1 MVSALLFDLDMTK
14 EEIINLANRCS
25 RKIWEICM
33 EEPGF
38 SINDCPEG
46 ANGLS
51 DIVLNVILKEF
62 PATKKCSSIP
72 SNLDEAAIDEAAKEY
87 AKTTF
92 KKPYSDNPDE
102 EVTIVE
108 PDKYA
113 GFIAGAKWDR
123 EQMMGEAVPFYEIL
137 KAVPPGPERENVRI
151 IIVKE
156 DSHD

>member
-1 MVSALLFDLDMTK
+1 MTK

-38 SINDCPEG
+38 STNDCPEG

-51 DIVLNVILKEF
+51 DMVLNVILKAF
-62 PATKKCSSIP
+62 PATKECSFFP
-72 SNLDEAAIDEAAKEY
+72 SNLEEAAKEY

-92 KKPYSDNPDE
+92 KRPYSDNPDE

-123 EQMMGEAVPFYEIL
+123 EQMMSGAVEGEVAIVDYPNRYKFIDCEVPQEFNEGD
-137 KAVPPGPERENVRI
+137 KVRV
-151 IIVKE
+151 IVLPKE
-156 DSHD
+156 D